1 MPKYLKKIRKKD
13 DTEKCH
19 SCNINIGFGYY
30 NFYDRCSNPKGRC
43 CPSRFFLKIEG
54 IDGESKDTTHGGEI
68 EVLSWSFGASQTG
81 TYSTGGAGTGKV
93 VFQDFHFTKTVDKS
107 SPKLAQ
113 ALATGEHIQSLNL
126 TVRKAGGDRSLE
138 YLKIKLSDC
147 IVASYSVHGGGP
159 SEGDIPME
167 NISFN
172 FSKIEFEYTEQKE
185 DGSAGATT
193 RMGWDLAKNIR
204 V

>member
-1 MPKYLKKIRKKD
+1 MTQKITILATLTSVLVITIFMTAAATPKADAAQADY
-13 DTEKCH
+13 
-19 SCNINIGFGYY
+19 
-30 NFYDRCSNPKGRC
+30 
-43 CPSRFFLKIEG
+43 FLKIEG

-68 EVLSWSFGASQTG
+68 EVMSWSFGASQTG
-81 TYSTGGAGTGKV
+81 TYSAGGAGTGKV

-113 ALATGEHIQSLNL
+113 ALATGEHIPSLYL
-126 TVRKAGGDRSLE
+126 TVRKAGGDKSLE

-147 IVASYSVHGGGP
+147 IVSSYSVAGGGT
-159 SEGDIPME
+159 SGGDIPME